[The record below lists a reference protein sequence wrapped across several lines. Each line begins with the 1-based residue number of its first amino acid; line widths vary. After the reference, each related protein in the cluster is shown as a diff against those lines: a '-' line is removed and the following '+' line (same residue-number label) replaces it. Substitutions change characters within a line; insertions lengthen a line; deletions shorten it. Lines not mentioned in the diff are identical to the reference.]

1 MEKQLGTK
9 LKDLMLNGGTDVTQT
24 HLGDR
29 LANSISHGVGF
40 ALAIA
45 GTILLVMRASSWLEI
60 SVFLIYGI
68 SLMMLFLFSTL
79 HHSLPVKTDKA
90 YQFLL
95 TLDMVAIYFLIAGT
109 YTPFMLLVVNDATT
123 NILFIGIWAV
133 ALIGATLRLAFPKQF
148 IPIHVIL
155 YVVMGWSIVFI
166 WPLVSPLLSTPVLWL
181 VFLGG
186 ITYTSGIFF
195 FVLSYFKRDWHYV
208 HMVWHL
214 MVLLAAVLHYFA
226 VFQLI

>member
-1 MEKQLGTK
+1 MKKQLGSK
-9 LKDLMLNGGTDVTQT
+9 LTQLMINGGTDVTQR

-29 LANSISHGVGF
+29 LANSISHGTGF

-45 GTILLVMRASSWLEI
+45 GTILLIIRANSGLEI
-60 SVFLIYGI
+60 GAVIIYGI

-79 HHSLPVKTDKA
+79 HHSLPVKSDKA

-95 TLDMVAIYFLIAGT
+95 TLDMVAIYFLIAGS
-109 YTPFMLLVVNDATT
+109 YTPFMLLVVDDQTT
-123 NILFIGIWAV
+123 NLLFFAIWAM
-133 ALIGATLRLAFPKQF
+133 ALVGATLRFAFPKRF
-148 IPIHVIL
+148 IPIHVIF
-155 YVVMGWSIVFI
+155 YVIMGWSIVII
-166 WPLVSPLLSTPVLWL
+166 WPMVSPLLSTPVLWL

-186 ITYTSGIFF
+186 VTYTSGIFF
-195 FVLSYFKRDWHYV
+195 FVLSYVKRNWHYV
-208 HMVWHL
+208 HLVWHL